1 LTSHLIDF
9 RQALFAE
16 IFQYR
21 GPEKAVEQQRYIK
34 STMPI
39 MGGNATALSTLSKRE
54 ALNILLNSGELDKIL

>member
-1 LTSHLIDF
+1 M
-9 RQALFAE
+9 
-16 IFQYR
+16 
-21 GPEKAVEQQRYIK
+21 K